1 MKSKL
6 KHLSIVMYI
15 VFINICSANV
25 NRINTLDVTCPSNIT
40 VEEGTKLDSAN
51 TGWPIIVRNTG
62 GKPTITYFDVTNKA
76 KCPQMVDQVSRFFT
90 VSNGTGDQVRC
101 TQIIFIQHVDIYKIR
116 VPKDTSILY
125 PLNNEFSKLLLNY
138 SFPLA
143 SVEISF
149 SDSLLVKRCTN
160 PMKFLRTWR
169 IKDKCSNN
177 FRILTTNVNLTG
189 YEDSFIHDVLST
201 DGVCNNDGAITVTP
215 RGEFGPYSYKWNVG
229 DSVNSIYNRSP
240 GTYQV
245 TITDRFKCNAVRLF
259 FLQNMSD
266 VADVGG
272 RILTKNG
279 YHVYPDSL
287 LFADSRNITNSCL
300 SKPQVLQYS
309 FNLEKELTGVYAYK
323 FRKLSEPLLG
333 ISTKDILLI
342 QKHILQI
349 KKFSDTLSVFAADA
363 LGNYNVAGSDMSEIR
378 KLILGVIPNFTKMD
392 PWVFIRKD
400 YLTGLNQNTLLR
412 DILFTGANVNTLP
425 KQNID
430 VLALKIGDVDFSYR
444 GPSLQDEDT
453 DTRELKPEM
462 PLHYAIEKT
471 ENGTHKYNFYLQD
484 LEEIEGFQLGLK
496 IGVDFDIVN
505 SQIPA
510 EFIHTDS
517 KNNLRISWSNGY
529 NMKINSKLP
538 LFSIK
543 INSVSTSS
551 YPALMTEIESE
562 VYLNN
567 NIDLSLELRQL
578 YSHNI
583 IENEAINVI
592 PNPAYNQITIETD
605 FEMNSIVFYNNL
617 GQEFKARSISNKT
630 FDISTWPVGIYIMN
644 LVSQEGLFYSKKIIK
659 QK

>member
-1 MKSKL
+1 M
-6 KHLSIVMYI
+6 
-15 VFINICSANV
+15 
-25 NRINTLDVTCPSNIT
+25 
-40 VEEGTKLDSAN
+40 
-51 TGWPIIVRNTG
+51 
-62 GKPTITYFDVTNKA
+62 
-76 KCPQMVDQVSRFFT
+76 
-90 VSNGTGDQVRC
+90 
-101 TQIIFIQHVDIYKIR
+101 
-116 VPKDTSILY
+116 
-125 PLNNEFSKLLLNY
+125 NNEFSKLLLNY
-138 SFPLA
+138 DFPLS
-143 SVEISF
+143 SVEISY

-201 DGVCNNDGAITVTP
+201 EGVCNNDGAITVTP

-287 LFADSRNITNSCL
+287 LFADSRNITNSCV
-300 SKPQVLQYS
+300 SRPQVLQYS
-309 FNLEKELTGVYAYK
+309 FNLEKELTGVYSYK

-392 PWVFIRKD
+392 PWVFLRQD

-412 DILFTGANVNTLP
+412 DILFTGANVNALP

-444 GPSLQDEDT
+444 GPLLQNEEGE
-453 DTRELKPEM
+453 TRESKPEI
-462 PLHYAIEKT
+462 PFHYAIEKT
-471 ENGTHKYNFYLQD
+471 EMGVNKYNFYLQD
-484 LEEIEGFQLGLK
+484 LEQIEGLQLGLK
-496 IGVDFDIVN
+496 VGVDFDIVN
-505 SQIPA
+505 SQIPF
-510 EFIHTDS
+510 EFIHVDS
-517 KNNLRISWSNGY
+517 DNNLRISWSTGY
-529 NMKINSKLP
+529 DLNVNTELP

-543 INSVSTSS
+543 VNSISQEANLS
-551 YPALMTEIESE
+551 LIEEIESE
-562 VYLNN
+562 VYLAN
-567 NIDLSLELRQL
+567 NIDLSLRLRRL
-578 YSHNI
+578 YSQNS
-583 IENEAINVI
+583 IENEDIKLI
-592 PNPAYNQITIETD
+592 PNPAHNQITIQTD

-617 GQEFKARSISNKT
+617 GQVCKAKSISNHS
-630 FDISTWPVGIYIMN
+630 FDISSWPDGIYTMH
-644 LVSQEGLFYSKKIIK
+644 LVSTEGLFYSKKIIK
-659 QK
+659 GK

>member
-15 VFINICSANV
+15 VFVNICSANN
-25 NRINTLDVTCPSNIT
+25 NRINTLDVTCPANIT

-51 TGWPIIVRNTG
+51 IGWPVIVRNTG

-90 VSNGTGDQVRC
+90 VSNGTGEQVRC
-101 TQIIFIQHVDIYKIR
+101 AQIIFIQHVDIYKIR
-116 VPKDTSILY
+116 VPKDTTILY

-138 SFPLA
+138 DFPLS
-143 SVEISF
+143 SVEISY

-160 PMKFLRTWR
+160 PMKFLRTWK

-201 DGVCNNDGAITVTP
+201 EGVCNNDGAITVTP

-229 DSVNSIYNRSP
+229 DSVNSIYNRPP

-287 LFADSRNITNSCL
+287 LFADSRNITNSCV
-300 SKPQVLQYS
+300 SRPQVLQYS
-309 FNLEKELTGVYAYK
+309 FNLEKELTGVYSYK

-392 PWVFIRKD
+392 PWVFLRQD

-412 DILFTGANVNTLP
+412 DILFTGANVNALP

-444 GPSLQDEDT
+444 GPLLQNEEGE
-453 DTRELKPEM
+453 TRESKPEI
-462 PLHYAIEKT
+462 PFHYAIEKT
-471 ENGTHKYNFYLQD
+471 EMGVNKYNFYLQD
-484 LEEIEGFQLGLK
+484 LEQIEGLQLGLK
-496 IGVDFDIVN
+496 VGVDFDIVN
-505 SQIPA
+505 SQIPF
-510 EFIHTDS
+510 EFIHVDS
-517 KNNLRISWSNGY
+517 DNNLRISWSTGY
-529 NMKINSKLP
+529 DLNVNTELP
-538 LFSIK
+538 IFSIK
-543 INSVSTSS
+543 VNSISQEANLS
-551 YPALMTEIESE
+551 LIEEIESE
-562 VYLNN
+562 VYLAN
-567 NIDLSLELRQL
+567 NIDLSLRLRRL
-578 YSHNI
+578 YSQNS
-583 IENEAINVI
+583 IENEDIKLI
-592 PNPAYNQITIETD
+592 PNPAQNQITIQTD

-617 GQEFKARSISNKT
+617 GQVYKAKSISNHN
-630 FDISTWPVGIYIMN
+630 FDISSWPDGIYTMH
-644 LVSQEGLFYSKKIIK
+644 LVSTEGLFYSKKIIK
-659 QK
+659 GK

>member
-15 VFINICSANV
+15 VFVNICSANID
-25 NRINTLDVTCPSNIT
+25 RINTLDVTCPANIT

-51 TGWPIIVRNTG
+51 IGWPVIVRNTG

-90 VSNGTGDQVRC
+90 VSNGTGEQVRC

-116 VPKDTSILY
+116 VPKDTTILY

-138 SFPLA
+138 DFPLS
-143 SVEISF
+143 SVEISY

-177 FRILTTNVNLTG
+177 FRILTTNVSLTG

-229 DSVNSIYNRSP
+229 DSVNSIYNRPP

-279 YHVYPDSL
+279 YHVYPDSI
-287 LFADSRNITNSCL
+287 LFADSRNITNSCV
-300 SKPQVLQYS
+300 SRPQVLQYS
-309 FNLEKELTGVYAYK
+309 FNLEKELTGVYSYK

-392 PWVFIRKD
+392 PWVFLRQD

-412 DILFTGANVNTLP
+412 DILFAGANVNALP

-444 GPSLQDEDT
+444 GPLLQNEEGE
-453 DTRELKPEM
+453 TRESKPEI
-462 PLHYAIEKT
+462 PFHYAIDKT
-471 ENGTHKYNFYLQD
+471 ELGVNKYNFYLQD
-484 LEEIEGFQLGLK
+484 LEQIEGLQLGLK
-496 IGVDFDIVN
+496 VGVDFAIVN
-505 SQIPA
+505 SQIPF
-510 EFIHTDS
+510 EFIHVDS
-517 KNNLRISWSNGY
+517 DNNLRISWSTGY
-529 NMKINSKLP
+529 DLNVNTELP

-543 INSVSTSS
+543 VNSISQEANLS
-551 YPALMTEIESE
+551 LIEEIESE
-562 VYLNN
+562 VYLAN
-567 NIDLSLELRQL
+567 NIDLSLRLRRL
-578 YSHNI
+578 YSQNS
-583 IENEAINVI
+583 IENEDIKLI
-592 PNPAYNQITIETD
+592 PNPAQNQITIQTD

-617 GQEFKARSISNKT
+617 GQVCKAKSISNHS
-630 FDISTWPVGIYIMN
+630 FDISSWPDGIYTMH
-644 LVSQEGLFYSKKIIK
+644 LVSTEGLFYSKKIIK
-659 QK
+659 GK